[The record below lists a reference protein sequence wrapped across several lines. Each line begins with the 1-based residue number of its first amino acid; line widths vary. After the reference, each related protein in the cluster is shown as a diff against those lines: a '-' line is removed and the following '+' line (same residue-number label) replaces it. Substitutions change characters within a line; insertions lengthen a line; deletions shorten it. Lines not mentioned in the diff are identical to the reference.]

1 MSQNAA
7 LDVNSKQTILARLKT
22 DGISPTRLTA
32 NPSTGALGV
41 TTNTVG
47 AVVPEQW
54 AGTDE
59 NGRTAWFAVSENDGV
74 TPVAL
79 QCDSSGN
86 LLIKLI

>member
-1 MSQNAA
+1 MSNAA
-7 LDVNSKQTILARLKT
+7 LDVNSRQTAIARLET
-22 DGISPTRLTA
+22 NGITPIRLTA
-32 NPSTGALGV
+32 NPATGALGI

-47 AVVPEQW
+47 AVAPENW

-59 NGRTAWFAVSENDGV
+59 NGRTTWFAVSENDGV

-86 LLIKLI
+86 LLIKII